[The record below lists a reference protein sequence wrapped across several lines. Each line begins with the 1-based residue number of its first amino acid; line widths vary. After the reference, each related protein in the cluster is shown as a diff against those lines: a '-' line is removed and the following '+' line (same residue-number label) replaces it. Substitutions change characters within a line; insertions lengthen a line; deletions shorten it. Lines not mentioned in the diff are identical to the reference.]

1 MGTLKNITA
10 SMLVF
15 IGATLYGNPDSVSMD
30 ALYSKQVFYQ
40 FENGVVLNADNEN
53 WNIGFSVKS
62 TGAAGS
68 SILLNEANSRLWAVP
83 HDTSFWTSFD
93 TTAYLTWDELLNSDT
108 SWTNGA
114 FNTYRGADGMF
125 DLGWGIL
132 DPLNN
137 YWTFGDSL
145 YLIKLGSGS
154 FKKLWIE
161 SLKTGVWKFKYA
173 NLDGS
178 GETELEITK
187 ADYPNRNF
195 IYCSLETGTIVDR
208 EPDASTWDI
217 TFIKHRDE
225 VSPGVFTSVTSV
237 FSNVGL
243 WTSKSHELDYT
254 SAISAF
260 NPEPFSQNIINIGRE
275 WKYYSGGVWTV
286 YDSIAY
292 YAWSM
297 DSSALYRIVFTHFEG
312 MATGKVKFDIAKIG
326 TAGYDV
332 VNTPINCSVYPNPAS
347 ASINIMFAEEGE
359 HDYYLYNVAGVM
371 VQNGK
376 LDDQLSILDLQLLPN
391 GMYLLKLENNT
402 NAATIKIIVE
412 H

>member
-1 MGTLKNITA
+1 M
-10 SMLVF
+10 
-15 IGATLYGNPDSVSMD
+15 
-30 ALYSKQVFYQ
+30 
-40 FENGVVLNADNEN
+40 
-53 WNIGFSVKS
+53 
-62 TGAAGS
+62 
-68 SILLNEANSRLWAVP
+68 
-83 HDTSFWTSFD
+83 
-93 TTAYLTWDELLNSDT
+93 
-108 SWTNGA
+108 
-114 FNTYRGADGMF
+114 
-125 DLGWGIL
+125 
-132 DPLNN
+132 
-137 YWTFGDSL
+137 
-145 YLIKLGSGS
+145 
-154 FKKLWIE
+154 
-161 SLKTGVWKFKYA
+161 
-173 NLDGS
+173 
-178 GETELEITK
+178 
-187 ADYPNRNF
+187 
-195 IYCSLETGTIVDR
+195 
-208 EPDASTWDI
+208 
-217 TFIKHRDE
+217 
-225 VSPGVFTSVTSV
+225 
-237 FSNVGL
+237 
-243 WTSKSHELDYT
+243 
-254 SAISAF
+254 
-260 NPEPFSQNIINIGRE
+260 
-275 WKYYSGGVWTV
+275 